1 MLGTNG
7 IRGVVGF
14 STAAYSST
22 PEFANAGSTFTDF
35 AFIKD
40 VGTSTTWVV
49 AGVVSD
55 SGFAELD
62 SLLRFR
68 ASDRHTTSAR
78 LSLGILPY
86 VSDPLSPVPDQNVR
100 RLNMYNLDLQD
111 DLKVSEMLSVIYG
124 AELQVTDPSSK
135 ALAIPPAGGG
145 CASSPRQAA
154 GTVSFAQSRF
164 PKCNELWSWV
174 KATAG
179 ACVSLSA

>member
-1 MLGTNG
+1 MA
-7 IRGVVGF
+7 F
-14 STAAYSST
+14 AASWVFRPPRIPPA
-22 PEFANAGSTFTDF
+22 PEFASAGSTFTDF

-86 VSDPLSPVPDQNVR
+86 VSDPLSPIPDQNVR

-111 DLKVSEMLSVIYG
+111 ELKVSEMLSVIYG

-135 ALAIPPAGGG
+135 APRFRPQVGIPYPAL
-145 CASSPRQAA
+145 CRQPVQFSSHKVASPNATHFGA
-154 GTVSFAQSRF
+154 G
-164 PKCNELWSWV
+164 
-174 KATAG
+174 
-179 ACVSLSA
+179 